1 MLIFD
6 RQALAESSLSS
17 STARPGRVVLTRSD
31 LGEREV
37 SGVFSPDVL
46 DTALGTLT
54 QELQVQRL
62 DLAGLSL
69 IYLMTWRSAPAR

>member
-1 MLIFD
+1 M
-6 RQALAESSLSS
+6 
-17 STARPGRVVLTRSD
+17 VLTHSD

-37 SGVFSPDVL
+37 SGVFRL
-46 DTALGTLT
+46 DMLDSALGTLT

-69 IYLMTWRSAPAR
+69 IY